1 MDHDHG
7 GSMTTSAAGAATT
20 GGMSGMGGMGGGGM
34 GGNGCKISVRLP
46 NVRPSVVFLFET

>member
-20 GGMSGMGGMGGGGM
+20 GGMSGMGGMGGGSM